1 MGRLSVILKLLLLLL
16 LRCGAAAKIGNNP
29 DRTPGPGFDVKR
41 KCAAA
46 EDQRLPERYFDR
58 LLPKQLKPFV
68 IERNDWASQD
78 ILVEIARL
86 LLETRNYDV
95 RVQYEPLTGTFKFDR
110 LRDGTTDFNM
120 EIWAEGAFQVD
131 KMMSTLSCNVVTSK
145 RGDLCAASLGGVGY
159 QGQSGWYLSV
169 PALRA
174 AGLDPPRMRF
184 YEALR
189 EGKAINSLA
198 RTSAFASSLIGDG
211 VFRSGDCDATAA
223 RDCATLLKPTES
235 YTALLVEQQIRG
247 GGMNLTISHVGWG
260 QMNLVAASTAPV
272 LFYCE

>member
-16 LRCGAAAKIGNNP
+16 LRCDAAAKIGNNP

-159 QGQSGWYLSV
+159 QGCVVCGVWCVVGGWV
-169 PALRA
+169 
-174 AGLDPPRMRF
+174 
-184 YEALR
+184 
-189 EGKAINSLA
+189 
-198 RTSAFASSLIGDG
+198 
-211 VFRSGDCDATAA
+211 
-223 RDCATLLKPTES
+223 
-235 YTALLVEQQIRG
+235 
-247 GGMNLTISHVGWG
+247 GGMWHGGWTLG
-260 QMNLVAASTAPV
+260 
-272 LFYCE
+272 